1 MDSLANQDMS
11 TCVSVLLEALQPNL
25 YNFTVSGRGKI
36 GTKHKKLN
44 PRICLAIDDY
54 IRERFGISSKLVK
67 IRIREYI
74 NYIRT
79 KHWGPEG
86 TETDGNDGTDPE
98 SD

>member
-1 MDSLANQDMS
+1 MVKFVTS
-11 TCVSVLLEALQPNL
+11 TH
-25 YNFTVSGRGKI
+25 YNRFQIYYFFSFKKI
-36 GTKHKKLN
+36 
-44 PRICLAIDDY
+44 DY